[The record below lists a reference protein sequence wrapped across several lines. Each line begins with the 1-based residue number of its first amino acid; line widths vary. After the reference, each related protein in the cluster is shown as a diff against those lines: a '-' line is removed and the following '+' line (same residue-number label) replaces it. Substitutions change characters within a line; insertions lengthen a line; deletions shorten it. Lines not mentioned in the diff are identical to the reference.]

1 MPSHQG
7 DPANQCAW
15 SPRAM
20 MDVSNVSDALKERCT
35 SALSLTL
42 RDMTQLNEKHKTQIM
57 DNYCHEVCAALQ
69 DHEGLQRENIFV
81 RHREESDALRS
92 ALRLEHQRQKK
103 ILEDKLAQRR
113 RNKELARGGATTSAG
128 GKTAAAPLTSEAA
141 GAVLQGNHVCA
152 CAGSRRASG
161 ECGDCWA
168 LRFDVKARDVAS
180 VLRAASTLLLRQAL
194 VLPHVGERMDA
205 GVLAQQAERDE
216 AATAIGADTLP
227 AADRYV
233 STPHAGQ
240 KGPPSLEGGADQFS
254 EGSSGRGSKV
264 REALAQPSVQKP
276 PSAVGSRAAG
286 EALPHGWAVRT
297 SRSTGKQFY
306 YHSGSKKT
314 QWLRPDA

>member
-1 MPSHQG
+1 MI
-7 DPANQCAW
+7 
-15 SPRAM
+15 
-20 MDVSNVSDALKERCT
+20 DVSDVSDALKERCT
-35 SALSLTL
+35 SALSSTL

-81 RHREESDALRS
+81 RHREESHALRS

-113 RNKELARGGATTSAG
+113 RNKELAKGNPTASAG

-141 GAVLQGNHVCA
+141 DAVLQGNHVCA
-152 CAGSRRASG
+152 CAGSRRANG

-168 LRFDVKARDVAS
+168 LRFNVKARDVAS

-205 GVLAQQAERDE
+205 GLLAQQAERDE
-216 AATAIGADTLP
+216 AATASGADTLP
-227 AADRYV
+227 AAAQDV

-240 KGPPSLEGGADQFS
+240 KGPPSLEGGADRAPFP

-264 REALAQPSVQKP
+264 REARAQPQVQR
-276 PSAVGSRAAG
+276 PSTAVGSRASG
-286 EALPHGWAVRT
+286 EALPHGWVVRT
-297 SRSTGKQFY
+297 SRSTGKHFY
-306 YHSGSKKT
+306 YHSASKKT